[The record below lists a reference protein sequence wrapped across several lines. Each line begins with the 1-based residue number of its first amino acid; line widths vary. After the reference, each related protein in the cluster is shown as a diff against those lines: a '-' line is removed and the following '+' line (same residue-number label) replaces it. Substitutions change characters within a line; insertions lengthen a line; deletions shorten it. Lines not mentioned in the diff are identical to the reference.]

1 LPSAIDICDQW
12 TDAMLHGDFERAW
25 KLSDL
30 SPICPHRLEELTG
43 KRILLRCE
51 HGLGDTIQFIRY
63 APRLRRVA
71 AHIIAHV
78 QPRLVPLVRRLPEID
93 RVFTWNQPWPGGEYD
108 CEIEIMDL
116 PYLFRTTLDTIP
128 REVPYLS
135 LDPALPG
142 PPHGGIGLQWSS
154 GDWNARRSLP
164 VSALAPLRRLPGIE
178 LVSLQDGPET
188 PDVTASAAIMS
199 LDLVITVDTMVA
211 HLAGALG
218 KPVWVLLPYEADWRW
233 MLDRD
238 DSPWYPT
245 MRLFRQDETRDW
257 TPVVARVA
265 AEWCTLAAGWQPAR
279 RWQRRRTN
287 PRWKF

>member
-1 LPSAIDICDQW
+1 MPAAIDICDEW
-12 TDAMLHGDFERAW
+12 MDAMLHGDFERAW
-25 KLSDL
+25 SLSDL
-30 SPICPHRLEELTG
+30 SPNCPHHLEDLAA
-43 KRILLRCE
+43 KRILLRCD

-63 APRLRRVA
+63 APLLRSA
-71 AHIIAHV
+71 AGHIIAHV

-93 RVFTWNQPWPGGEYD
+93 RVFTWNEPWPRGEYD

-135 LDPALPG
+135 VDPALLG
-142 PPHGGIGLQWSS
+142 PPTGGIGLQWSA
-154 GDWNARRSLP
+154 GEWDAGRSLP
-164 VSALAPLRRLPGIE
+164 VSALAPLHCIPGVR
-178 LVSLQDGPET
+178 LVSLQDGPYT
-188 PDVTASAAIMS
+188 PDVTATAAAIMG

-233 MLDRD
+233 MLDRG

-245 MRLFRQDETRDW
+245 MRLFRQDETRHW
-257 TPVVARVA
+257 APVMDRVRQA
-265 AEWCTLAAGWQPAR
+265 LVLRGLPGRMAP
-279 RWQRRRTN
+279 
-287 PRWKF
+287 